1 MYPRLDHIVIV
12 VDDLKSAVAFFT
24 TLGLKPEGKPTPV
37 EGPWVDRVNN
47 IDNVRVD
54 IVMMVTP
61 DGHGKVE
68 LTKFHSPK
76 PLTPT
81 PTPAPPNTFGYRSIM
96 FEVDDIDDTVARLR
110 ARGNDLIGEIAEYE
124 DIYRLCYVHGP
135 EGVIVALAQRIA

>member
-12 VDDLKSAVAFFT
+12 VDDLKAAVAFFT

-68 LTKFHSPK
+68 LTKFPSPK

-135 EGVIVALAQRIA
+135 EGVIVALAQRIG